1 MLAGM
6 LIPLGF
12 DVREAASGTE
22 CLDSL
27 RENLPSAILMDI
39 TMDDMDGWD
48 AAARVRAAGY
58 TEVPILI
65 VSANVFENQ
74 AERLRAAGCQA
85 FIGKP
90 VIESELMAVLERNL
104 GLEWLAQQVTPSLP
118 LPATAAAPPMRLPA
132 DVRAELI
139 RLVQLG
145 HVRGLQQALDRIA
158 ATHPPLAATCSH
170 LRGMVSRFEL
180 DRLRQALVEEDA
192 DTLDA

>member
-1 MLAGM
+1 
-6 LIPLGF
+6 
-12 DVREAASGTE
+12 
-22 CLDSL
+22 
-27 RENLPSAILMDI
+27 
-39 TMDDMDGWD
+39 
-48 AAARVRAAGY
+48 VRAAGY

-104 GLEWLAQQVTPSLP
+104 GLQWLAQQVTPPLP
-118 LPATAAAPPMRLPA
+118 LSAAPAAAPPMRLPG

-158 ATHPPLAATCSH
+158 ATHPRLAATCSH

-180 DRLRQALVEEDA
+180 DRLRQALAEEDA